1 VFIFWKSV
9 RTPWMISLS
18 LLALSFI
25 AGIGMYI
32 YSYGYVG
39 LAVLAF
45 IFFLIPAAIPLGA
58 DAKLTVTPTEIEFE
72 TLVGWKVIKSLNG
85 VRFAKLNSSGSEPD
99 LVLVKNWFS
108 AITVPY
114 AWREA
119 YPAILEAT
127 QALNL
132 NVEIDGELLE
142 RYGQPPY
149 GIFGR

>member
-1 VFIFWKSV
+1 VFVFWKSV

-58 DAKLTVTPTEIEFE
+58 DAKLTVTPTEIE